1 MGVIIDEIETT
12 VSITPQRLFKSFILD
27 QDNFAPKAI
36 PFIKSVKCIEG
47 DGGVGTIKLVTYIEG
62 DQVKTTKHKID
73 EMDETNC
80 VYKYTVFEGD
90 IVDEDI
96 EYFTNTV
103 KIKSSQ
109 NEGSVYTYT
118 NEIHT
123 KENDNHNSLDK
134 IKQRNERSKTII
146 NAIEAYLLAHPHEYI

>member
-1 MGVIIDEIETT
+1 
-12 VSITPQRLFKSFILD
+12 
-27 QDNFAPKAI
+27 
-36 PFIKSVKCIEG
+36 
-47 DGGVGTIKLVTYIEG
+47 
-62 DQVKTTKHKID
+62 
-73 EMDETNC
+73 MDETNC
-80 VYKYTVFEGD
+80 AYKYTIFEGD

-109 NEGSVYTYT
+109 NEGSVYTYVS
-118 NEIHT
+118 EIHT

-146 NAIEAYLLAHPHEYI
+146 HAIEAYLLAHPHEYI